1 MGWQL
6 HRPIGGFLS
15 VSGRG
20 DGGGLSFPRSNR
32 LRKLE
37 ASVLA
42 KRAIPTS
49 VAERSE
55 PLLLLGELVRRLV
68 CPKGRGSYEQH
79 SSALSRKCRS
89 V

>member
-20 DGGGLSFPRSNR
+20 DGGGLSFPRLNR

-42 KRAIPTS
+42 KRAIPSS
-49 VAERSE
+49 VAERS
-55 PLLLLGELVRRLV
+55 
-68 CPKGRGSYEQH
+68 
-79 SSALSRKCRS
+79 
-89 V
+89 